1 MVLSENFRAEPL
13 TDNLWRSNGSVLHVL
28 TTTDGYSAMKIGIL
42 KFGKRAILKGP
53 STKEEQFFHTFRR
66 NGSYHLGNP
75 LEIDQPTLSTMAAPV
90 SPAAQP
96 AHRP

>member
-1 MVLSENFRAEPL
+1 MVLLENFRAQPL
-13 TDNLWRSNGSVLHVL
+13 RNNLGQFNRKYLDTLTATNGCAPIMPR
-28 TTTDGYSAMKIGIL
+28 TL